1 MCVCNI
7 CACACVCLFQCVYV
21 SIYYNIRISVSKS
34 SMYLRTHRCTFVC
47 TYVCMH
53 VKELSRELR
62 VCVYISNL
70 LITLISYCIMY
81 NLYKD
86 VSVCENS
93 RGFLCQSSLASVS
106 NCQTMFKNMMSMPMP
121 LRKKG
126 QQLKLFISQPCLYL
140 QILFFLSDCLRQN
153 MMIGM

>member
-1 MCVCNI
+1 MQHLCVCMRVSVP
-7 CACACVCLFQCVYV
+7 VCLCVYIYIIYV
-21 SIYYNIRISVSKS
+21 SVYRSHLCIYVRIDVHL
-34 SMYLRTHRCTFVC
+34 YVH
-47 TYVCMH
+47 TYVCMSKNS
-53 VKELSRELR
+53 VENC
-62 VCVYISNL
+62 VCACTYLIYI

-140 QILFFLSDCLRQN
+140 QILFFLSDCLHQN